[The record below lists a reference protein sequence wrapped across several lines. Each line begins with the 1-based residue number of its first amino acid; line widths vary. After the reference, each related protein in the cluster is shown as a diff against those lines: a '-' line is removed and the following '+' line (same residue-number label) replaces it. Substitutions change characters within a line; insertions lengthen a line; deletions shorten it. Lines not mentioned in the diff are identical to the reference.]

1 MFETAEVGNEVS
13 KADFK
18 KEVPKLRVDLLE
30 AQNTLAKSDFSLM
43 LLIGGVEGAGKT
55 EFANRLLEWLDARGI
70 ETHAWAEPTD
80 EERERPPFWRFW
92 RVLPGK
98 GKAAFLLNSWYTS
111 PIINRVY
118 KKNDEAEFDR
128 QLDRVAAFERMLAQ
142 ENVLLVKLWFHLS
155 KKEQKKR
162 LKDLEA
168 DPDNR
173 WRVTPRDWKF
183 HKRYDRFRKVSERAI
198 MKTNTSEA
206 PWIILEATDRRY
218 RDLAGVRCIL
228 NAIRKKAKE
237 AAAQPKAEK
246 TPDLPKPKPKNVL
259 RSMDLT
265 KKLDDKNYDK
275 QLEKLQGRLALLARR
290 LREES
295 KRSLLLV
302 FEGSDAAGK
311 GGCIRRI
318 TQALDARNYQLRSVA
333 APTDEERARPYLWRF
348 WRGLPRIGRVTIYDR
363 SWYGR
368 VLVERVEGFAKPEA
382 WGRAFGEIN
391 AFEDELTE
399 FGTIVMKFWV
409 TISPEEQLKRFK
421 DRQEKAYKQ
430 YKITEE
436 DWRNRAKWNAYEAAA
451 CDMIERTNTERAP
464 WVLVEGE
471 DKNWARVKVLR
482 AVVDALERELS

>member
-18 KEVPKLRVDLLE
+18 KEAPKLRVDLLE
-30 AQNTLAKSDFSLM
+30 AQTALSKSDFSLA

-92 RVLPGK
+92 RILPPR
-98 GKAAFLLNSWYTS
+98 GKAAFLLSSWYTS
-111 PIINRVY
+111 PIVDRVY
-118 KKNDEAEFDR
+118 KRIDEAEFDR
-128 QLDRVAAFERMLAQ
+128 QLDRVAAFERMLSQ

-162 LKDLEA
+162 LKALES

-198 MKTNTSEA
+198 MKTNTNEA

-237 AAAQPKAEK
+237 SAAQPKAEK
-246 TPDLPKPKPKNVL
+246 TPDLPKPKPRNVL
-259 RSMDLT
+259 RSLDLG
-265 KKLDDKNYDK
+265 KKLDEKAYDK

-290 LREES
+290 LREEQ

-318 TQALDARNYQLRSVA
+318 TQAMDARNYRLLSVA
-333 APTDEERARPYLWRF
+333 APTDEEKARPYLWRF

-368 VLVERVEGFAKPEA
+368 VLVERVEGFARPEA
-382 WGRAFGEIN
+382 WGRAYGEIN
-391 AFEDELTE
+391 AFEDELAE
-399 FGTIVMKFWV
+399 FGTIVLKFWI
-409 TISPEEQLKRFK
+409 TISPEEQLRRFK

-464 WVLVEGE
+464 WILVEGE

-482 AVVDALERELS
+482 SVVDTLERELG

>member
-1 MFETAEVGNEVS
+1 
-13 KADFK
+13 
-18 KEVPKLRVDLLE
+18 
-30 AQNTLAKSDFSLM
+30 
-43 LLIGGVEGAGKT
+43 
-55 EFANRLLEWLDARGI
+55 
-70 ETHAWAEPTD
+70 
-80 EERERPPFWRFW
+80 
-92 RVLPGK
+92 
-98 GKAAFLLNSWYTS
+98 
-111 PIINRVY
+111 VY
-118 KKNDEAEFDR
+118 KRIDEAEFDR
-128 QLDRVAAFERMLAQ
+128 QLDRVAAFERMLSQ

-162 LKDLEA
+162 LKALES

-198 MKTNTSEA
+198 MKTNTNEA

-237 AAAQPKAEK
+237 SAAQPKAEK
-246 TPDLPKPKPKNVL
+246 TPDLPKPKPRNVL
-259 RSMDLT
+259 RSLDLG
-265 KKLDDKNYDK
+265 KKLDEKAYDK

-290 LREES
+290 LREEQ

-318 TQALDARNYQLRSVA
+318 TQAMDARNYRLLSVA
-333 APTDEERARPYLWRF
+333 APTDEEKARPYLWRF

-368 VLVERVEGFAKPEA
+368 VLVERVEGFARPEA
-382 WGRAFGEIN
+382 WGRAYGEIN
-391 AFEDELTE
+391 AFEDELAE
-399 FGTIVMKFWV
+399 FGTIVLKFWI
-409 TISPEEQLKRFK
+409 TISPEEQLRRFK

-464 WVLVEGE
+464 WILVEGE

-482 AVVDALERELS
+482 SVVDTLERELG